1 MNKLLLSS
9 LALAGMTFLGAVEAA
24 APSTPASTP
33 ELDESYYDDRWYVAG
48 WGTFLQPG
56 GAQNAAGGWGAGG
69 GIGKEVNEWLN
80 IEFRGFWQ
88 GMNRNGMNYP
98 NNSLAGGRT
107 DMTGG
112 SVDFQYYFWR
122 EAFSPYA
129 VLGVG
134 GMNVTTNYNTTSG
147 AGIGASY
154 HSFLFEAG
162 VGGTYELT
170 DYLHL
175 RADVRYRGNLIPSQI
190 NTTQVG
196 ANNGATYNT
205 SNSVAND
212 MLVNVGFVVPLGD
225 KPEKAAAP
233 VAVADACASKDSDT
247 DGVND
252 CDDKCAGTA
261 AGTKVDEQGCPI
273 VMELKGVNFHFDSAE
288 LTDGAKHIL
297 NGVVEQ
303 LVAFPAS
310 KDLEVAGYASNEG
323 VKGKEQ
329 HNLTLSQKRS
339 EAVAHYLKH
348 KGVKNK
354 LFAKGYGTQ
363 YPVADNGT
371 EAGREKNRRVELRW
385 MGD

>member
-1 MNKLLLSS
+1 
-9 LALAGMTFLGAVEAA
+9 
-24 APSTPASTP
+24 
-33 ELDESYYDDRWYVAG
+33 
-48 WGTFLQPG
+48 
-56 GAQNAAGGWGAGG
+56 
-69 GIGKEVNEWLN
+69 
-80 IEFRGFWQ
+80 
-88 GMNRNGMNYP
+88 
-98 NNSLAGGRT
+98 
-107 DMTGG
+107 
-112 SVDFQYYFWR
+112 
-122 EAFSPYA
+122 
-129 VLGVG
+129 
-134 GMNVTTNYNTTSG
+134 
-147 AGIGASY
+147 
-154 HSFLFEAG
+154 
-162 VGGTYELT
+162 
-170 DYLHL
+170 
-175 RADVRYRGNLIPSQI
+175 
-190 NTTQVG
+190 
-196 ANNGATYNT
+196 
-205 SNSVAND
+205 
-212 MLVNVGFVVPLGD
+212 MLVNVGFVVPFGD
-225 KPEKAAAP
+225 KPEKAAAAP
-233 VAVADACASKDSDT
+233 VAAADACASKDSDA